1 MAECRTYHLTPADY
15 LLKSPKYG
23 RQNFMSFTV
32 FILAIAIINL
42 VIGFASASY
51 LGWGPRSW
59 DEIDLALNDPQTV
72 SAPVEA
78 HVRIDLIWTFN
89 A

>member
-1 MAECRTYHLTPADY
+1 
-15 LLKSPKYG
+15 
-23 RQNFMSFTV
+23 MSFTV

-42 VIGFASASY
+42 VVGFASASY

-72 SAPVEA
+72 SGIRPSTARFHYFSTTIMGVNKTHA
-78 HVRIDLIWTFN
+78 WST
-89 A
+89 